1 MGQRLPLFGGVGLRR
16 PSGALRCLRAFPAA
30 AGVND
35 DDEKGSLRM
44 NGMVT
49 RPPRSTVVLVVD
61 DDPDVLAAL
70 LEALDME
77 GYDVRGARDGIEA
90 LEAIRKQRPDL
101 IITDLLMPTMTGFEL
116 LAVLHDDPA
125 LATIP
130 TLIIT
135 AGRSPDASE
144 TTGSMVLPK
153 PLDLDRLMRAIT
165 ACTGERDQD
174 DVSARN

>member
-1 MGQRLPLFGGVGLRR
+1 VSDHSENGDGLRT
-16 PSGALRCLRAFPAA
+16 GA
-30 AGVND
+30 
-35 DDEKGSLRM
+35 
-44 NGMVT
+44 
-49 RPPRSTVVLVVD
+49 RSRKSTYVLVVD
-61 DDPDVLAAL
+61 DDPDVLGAL

-77 GYDVRGARDGIEA
+77 GYEVQGARDGIDA
-90 LEAIRKQRPDL
+90 LKAIHKRRPDL

-116 LAVLHDDPA
+116 LAALHDDPR

-144 TTGSMVLPK
+144 TDGAVVLPK

-165 ACTGERDQD
+165 ACTAQDELD